1 MTLAGLSAGRI
12 HSLSDRCEFEIG
24 VAARLALCPCIPAHW
39 LEFAV
44 SSPIL
49 FVTNDFGPRAG
60 GIETFIIGLI
70 QRRPYGQTIV
80 YTSFQKDSEQYDDDW
95 LSNYGVRVIR
105 DRSKILLPTPSVAI
119 RLRSI
124 IKREGITTAA
134 FGAAAPL
141 GLLSAS
147 MKGAG
152 VIRTVAL
159 THGHE
164 VWWAKVFP
172 FNLLLRRIGS
182 TVDVLTYL
190 GEFTRNAISKSLNDK
205 AQHSMVKIAPGI
217 DVNHFIP
224 MDASILR
231 ETLGIGEK
239 KVIVSVGRLVH
250 RKGQDHLI
258 EAMPEILDS
267 VADAHLLLVGEG
279 PYRDHLH
286 KLVKQR
292 NLEGSVTFIGRIK
305 YKDLP
310 MYLCAGDIFAMPS
323 RSRLMGLEVE
333 GLGIVYLEASSCGL
347 PVLAGN
353 SGGAPDAVVQ
363 NETGLVVNGTENK
376 QIAAA
381 AIELLTN
388 VALSQKM
395 GIAGRQWIIEN
406 WRWEIWAKDFEVL
419 LNK

>member
-1 MTLAGLSAGRI
+1 MEL
-12 HSLSDRCEFEIG
+12 
-24 VAARLALCPCIPAHW
+24 
-39 LEFAV
+39 AV
-44 SSPIL
+44 SNPVL

-70 QRRPYGQTIV
+70 QRRPFGQTIV
-80 YTSFQKDSEQYDDDW
+80 YTSFQENSERYDADW
-95 LSNYGVRVIR
+95 LTNYGVRVIR
-105 DRSKILLPTPSVAI
+105 DRSKILLPTPRVAFH
-119 RLRSI
+119 LRNIVKS
-124 IKREGITTAA
+124 EGITTAA

-147 MKGAG
+147 IKRAG
-152 VIRTVAL
+152 VRRTVAL

-190 GEFTRNAISKSLNDK
+190 GEFTRNAISHGLTAPAKR
-205 AQHSMVKIAPGI
+205 AMVKIAPGI
-217 DVNHFIP
+217 DVDHFLP
-224 MDASILR
+224 TDASVLR
-231 ETLGIGEK
+231 KSLGLAEK

-250 RKGQDHLI
+250 RKGQDRLI
-258 EAMPEILDS
+258 EAMPEILKTVS
-267 VADAHLLLVGEG
+267 NAHLLLVGEG
-279 PYRDHLH
+279 PHRDHLQ
-286 KLVKQR
+286 KLIQKHR
-292 NLEGSVTFIGRIK
+292 LEGSVTLIGRID

-310 MYLCAGDIFAMPS
+310 LYICVGDFFAMPS

-333 GLGIVYLEASSCGL
+333 GLGIVYLEASACGL

-363 NETGLVVNGTENK
+363 NETGLVVDGTNNK
-376 QIAAA
+376 EIADA
-381 AIELLTN
+381 AIELLTK
-388 VALSQKM
+388 VDLSKKM
-395 GIAGRQWIIEN
+395 GAAGRQWIVEN
-406 WRWEIWAKDFEVL
+406 WRWEIWSRSFEDL